1 MAKHLYR
8 TMTPDEVN
16 EAVLAGRVI
25 SIPVGQLET
34 HGPHLP
40 IDVDV
45 VQVQNV
51 VDEAAARAP
60 DVFAAAPPIYYGFS
74 EHVMDFPGT
83 MNIRPEIMMSICSTF
98 AGVLPVRDSSD
109 RARQRTRE
117 QPTDLRDCHAPR
129 DQ

>member
-16 EAVLAGRVI
+16 EAVLAGRVV

-60 DVFAAAPPIYYGFS
+60 DVFVAA
-74 EHVMDFPGT
+74 
-83 MNIRPEIMMSICSTF
+83 
-98 AGVLPVRDSSD
+98 
-109 RARQRTRE
+109 
-117 QPTDLRDCHAPR
+117 PTDLLRLFRACHGFSRHDEHSPG
-129 DQ
+129 DHD